1 MAKTKQFSSS
11 VDNILKTWIILLGL
25 SEWDISW
32 RIASEKSD
40 ISEDSL
46 AEVQVESSVKWAHIV
61 IAPLSKFEAEVDRSL
76 QQVLIHELL
85 HIKFALIQPDD
96 LDTTEYRVQHQLI
109 DELAT
114 TLDLIKPKKDLNK

>member
-32 RIASEKSD
+32 HIASEKSD

-76 QQVLIHELL
+76 QQVLVHELL

-114 TLDLIKPKKDLNK
+114 TFDLIKQKRI

>member
-32 RIASEKSD
+32 HIASEKSD

-61 IAPLSKFEAEVDRSL
+61 VAPLSKFEAEVDRSL
-76 QQVLIHELL
+76 QQVLVHELL

-114 TLDLIKPKKDLNK
+114 TFDLIKQKRI

>member
-1 MAKTKQFSSS
+1 MAKTKQFSSN

-32 RIASEKSD
+32 RIASEKSA

-61 IAPLSKFEAEVDRSL
+61 IAPLSKFEADADRSL

-114 TLDLIKPKKDLNK
+114 TFDLIKPKKDLNK